1 MANVFGV
8 NLSKDEV
15 LKRVGD
21 ISQIAGALPFE
32 YSSGK
37 AKGTAAV
44 EIRNGSGLRFVVLID
59 RGMDIAYAEIN
70 GVPLSYISKTGIV
83 APSHYDETDFCAA
96 SLRDF
101 LLRVVLPIW
110 EHLALMRVFL

>member
-8 NLSKDEV
+8 NLSKDEA

-37 AKGTAAV
+37 AKGTSAV
-44 EIRNGSGLRFVVLID
+44 EIRKNYEV
-59 RGMDIAYAEIN
+59 IN
-70 GVPLSYISKTGIV
+70 
-83 APSHYDETDFCAA
+83 
-96 SLRDF
+96 
-101 LLRVVLPIW
+101 
-110 EHLALMRVFL
+110 